1 MAKFCD
7 LNVPLPANGDCYH
20 CFVILPDLN
29 VFVVLT
35 NHFIKTV
42 TCMPVPHGTSQYVFL
57 KSKITF
63 WIA

>member
-29 VFVVLT
+29 VFVVLY
-35 NHFIKTV
+35 N
-42 TCMPVPHGTSQYVFL
+42 
-57 KSKITF
+57 KSLYQNCYMYACPSWNQSICLS
-63 WIA
+63 

>member
-20 CFVILPDLN
+20 CFVFLPDRN
-29 VFVVLT
+29 VFVVVYNKSLYQL
-35 NHFIKTV
+35 HV
-42 TCMPVPHGTSQYVFL
+42 CLSLMEPVDMSF
-57 KSKITF
+57 KSKIIF